1 MQHFSGVSFPIVVLL
16 LNVFIKIFVQIIQ
29 ISIQAK
35 FWHFRIFLNILT
47 VADST
52 RAGFLFEAEVTA
64 LNYFPKE
71 GSVVHNYEMP
81 EYLNIISINT

>member
-1 MQHFSGVSFPIVVLL
+1 M
-16 LNVFIKIFVQIIQ
+16 
-29 ISIQAK
+29 
-35 FWHFRIFLNILT
+35 RLT

-52 RAGFLFEAEVTA
+52 QARFPFEAEVTA

-81 EYLNIISINT
+81 EYLSMISIIT